1 MACNADFVQYIID
14 QCSGTGEIA
23 VKKMMGDYCI
33 YCNGVLFGLIC
44 DNNLFIKETNA
55 GRTVL
60 KEEILRQPY
69 PGARNY
75 FYIDDV
81 DDSDYLT
88 AIIKATLP
96 ALQSSK
102 TKSHDRV
109 KKVRQVPTSLD
120 DRIEPNLVCSQDLR
134 PFFEEYLGNG
144 FRYTVRFQQWLHD
157 NPGKTYRDAIDAYR
171 TLARPKNDKTAEL
184 KKAFFKTM
192 NAKKK

>member
-1 MACNADFVQYIID
+1 MACNADFVQYIQD
-14 QCSGTGEIA
+14 QCSEAGEIA

-44 DNNLFIKETNA
+44 DNNLFVKETDA
-55 GRTVL
+55 GRAVL

-69 PGARNY
+69 PGARKF

-102 TKSHDRV
+102 T
-109 KKVRQVPTSLD
+109 
-120 DRIEPNLVCSQDLR
+120 
-134 PFFEEYLGNG
+134 
-144 FRYTVRFQQWLHD
+144 
-157 NPGKTYRDAIDAYR
+157 
-171 TLARPKNDKTAEL
+171 
-184 KKAFFKTM
+184 M